1 MNEPYN
7 ISKIIFGDVK
17 NAKNVLMW
25 RKSFIKSQKYLK
37 DIYHNVQAASISIL
51 FGEICI
57 VVFHRKKWDGYK
69 ADRFFISGELSL

>member
-25 RKSFIKSQKYLK
+25 RKKLHKKSKKYLK

-57 VVFHRKKWDGYK
+57 VVFHRKKM
-69 ADRFFISGELSL
+69 RRI